1 MTRPAFHPKRF
12 ELNDEVHARP
22 PQPLK
27 SPMRLSYL
35 VLTGG
40 HAERDKAIE
49 QIQDLALRFNVTP
62 PKLDTI
68 YTMVDMGPFRMTWER
83 HTEFMRYTFAV
94 DGASEQAFDDPAIN
108 QVPDDWISALPGE
121 LIVATHIALNR
132 AKGKDDT
139 GAIARGNFGSNML
152 LGSTILNGAAS
163 AYTDFRIHG
172 DGFSR
177 FLINDRSMS
186 EWQAGRIVQR
196 LLEIDTY
203 RVMALLALPVSREL
217 APRLSRQER
226 ELSQITSAMV
236 NATEVDEPGLLDRLS
251 RLQAAIEE
259 RHSSTHYR
267 FSAAAA
273 YYDIVKT
280 RIAELREERIDGLQT
295 FDEFTERRL
304 APAMNTCQAVAIRQV
319 ALAERV
325 ARATQLLS
333 TRVDITRE
341 RQNQSVLES
350 MNKRAAMQLRLQETV
365 EGLSTAAVTYYIV
378 GLVFY
383 AAKAVQ
389 AAGVGIEPSLVAGL
403 SIPPVAAFVWWGVR
417 QVRNKMQPG
426 DGAGDDAG

>member
-1 MTRPAFHPKRF
+1 MTLPAFHPKRY

-27 SPMRLSYL
+27 APMRLSYI
-35 VLTGG
+35 VMTGG
-40 HAERDKAIE
+40 QSERDKAIE
-49 QIQDLALRFNVTP
+49 QIQELALRFNVAP

-68 YTMVDMGPFRMTWER
+68 YTTVNFGSFRMTWER

-94 DGASEQAFDDPAIN
+94 DGAPEHAFDDPAIN
-108 QVPDDWISALPGE
+108 VVPEDWIASLPGE
-121 LIVATHIALNR
+121 VIVATHVALR
-132 AKGKDDT
+132 RETGREDSGK
-139 GAIARGNFGSNML
+139 IARSYFGSHML
-152 LGSTILNGAAS
+152 LGSMILNSAAT
-163 AYTDFRIHG
+163 AYTDFRIHS

-177 FLINDRSMS
+177 FLINDRGMT

-203 RVMALLALPVSREL
+203 RVMALLALPVAREL
-217 APRLSRQER
+217 SPRLSRLER
-226 ELSQITSAMV
+226 ELSQITAAMV

-251 RLQAAIEE
+251 KLQAAIEDS
-259 RHSSTHYR
+259 HSSSHYR

-280 RIAELREERIDGLQT
+280 RIAELREERLDGLQT

-304 APAMNTCQAVAIRQV
+304 APAMNTCGAVAQRQV

-365 EGLSTAAVTYYIV
+365 EGLSTAAVTYYVV

-383 AAKAVQ
+383 AAKAFEL
-389 AAGVGIEPSLVAGL
+389 AGLWINPSLVAGL

-417 QVRNKMQPG
+417 SVRSKMEPG
-426 DGAGDDAG
+426 SDSDQK